1 MEDLW
6 DSSIPREGG
15 WSLSFSRPLNDWEV
29 GSAKRFLSSLEG
41 MGCTRTRKI
50 GCFGQRLRMASIL
63 RNHSIWLWR

>member
-41 MGCTRTRKI
+41 MRVYKDEED
-50 GCFGQRLRMASIL
+50 RM
-63 RNHSIWLWR
+63 LWTETKNG